1 MYIDWGDIKQLSE
14 PLQVLL
20 SAWVGY
26 PALWTLTRKTK
37 KKKESWSNMSVHFSK
52 HKVPTKHILFAK
64 WKVQTSRNKRA
75 HMLFIGSKRPQAHTP
90 TFILFVKLCKK
101 PILHIVFPPVRK
113 LVKTQHWHILDIVLS
128 LLTLYWVLQGGLKL
142 DYKKLLHQR

>member
-26 PALWTLTRKTK
+26 PALWTLTRKQRR
-37 KKKESWSNMSVHFSK
+37 KKESWSNISVHFSK

-75 HMLFIGSKRPQAHTP
+75 HMPFIGSKSPQAHTP

-101 PILHIVFPPVRK
+101 PILQKERTLAVFPPVRK
-113 LVKTQHWHILDIVLS
+113 LVKNSTMTHSRHSFKSPDIILS
-128 LLTLYWVLQGGLKL
+128 ATRRTKTGL
-142 DYKKLLHQR
+142 